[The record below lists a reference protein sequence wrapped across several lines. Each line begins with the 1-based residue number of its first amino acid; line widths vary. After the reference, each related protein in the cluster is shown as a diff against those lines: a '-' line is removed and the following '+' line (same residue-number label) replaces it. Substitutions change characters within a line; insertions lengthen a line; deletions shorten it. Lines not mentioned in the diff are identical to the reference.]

1 MCSSTARRCGN
12 GSKPTACGTAR
23 RGILRNRWR
32 DAVVITGLL
41 VIHHPAFVYGDLDML
56 RYVIVFLVLALI
68 AAFFGFGGAG
78 DYSWPAARN
87 FSYVFLAL
95 AGLTFVFGGGL
106 GGRA

>member
-1 MCSSTARRCGN
+1 
-12 GSKPTACGTAR
+12 
-23 RGILRNRWR
+23 
-32 DAVVITGLL
+32 
-41 VIHHPAFVYGDLDML
+41 ML